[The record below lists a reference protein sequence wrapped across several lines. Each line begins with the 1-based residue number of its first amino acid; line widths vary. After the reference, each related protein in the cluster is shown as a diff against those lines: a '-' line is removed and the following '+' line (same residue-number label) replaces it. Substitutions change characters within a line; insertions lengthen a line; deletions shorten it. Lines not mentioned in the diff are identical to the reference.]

1 MFARDDEKDAARKLA
16 QQQTKIQRDLSET
29 ADDIKENVVGIVQHA
44 KDVGNDKAH
53 QATNY
58 VHERADNL
66 RLAGRDALS
75 RVEDR
80 IRSKP
85 GQSVGIAFAAGILAS
100 FLLGRR
106 S

>member
-16 QQQTKIQRDLSET
+16 QLEARLKRDASDAVDVIQ
-29 ADDIKENVVGIVQHA
+29 ENVVGLVQHA
-44 KDVGNDKAH
+44 KDVGNEKAH
-53 QATNY
+53 QVADY

-66 RLAGRDALS
+66 RLSGTDALA

-100 FLLGRR
+100 FILGRR

>member
-1 MFARDDEKDAARKLA
+1 MFARDDEKGAARKAA
-16 QQQTKIQRDLSET
+16 QQLARTKRDASEVL
-29 ADDIKENVVGIVQHA
+29 DDIQENVVGLVQHA

-53 QATNY
+53 QVADY
-58 VHERADNL
+58 VQERAENL
-66 RLAGRDALS
+66 RLSGTDALA